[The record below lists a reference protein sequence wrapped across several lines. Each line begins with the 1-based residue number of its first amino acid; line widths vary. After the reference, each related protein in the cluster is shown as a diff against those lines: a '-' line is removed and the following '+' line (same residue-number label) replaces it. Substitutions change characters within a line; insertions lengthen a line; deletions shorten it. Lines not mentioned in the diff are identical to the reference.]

1 MRARGFSRR
10 RFGELALFSSVALL
24 SRQAFATESQK
35 IVYVQPLGK
44 ALPDE
49 DVAMVVRAL
58 KAFYAVDVQQMTRVE
73 LPKSAFYPKRQ
84 RYRAEK
90 LLAFL
95 QKRAPKDAYRILG
108 LTGVDIS
115 TTKGK
120 IDDWGILG
128 LGSIDGVACVL
139 SSFRCKRAAKNK
151 EHARI
156 RLGKVAVHE
165 IGHTLGLEHCPNRGC
180 LMEDGGGSVLTT
192 DREYDLCNESRT
204 ELVQKGVQLS
214 SSDDIPW
221 PKPRE
226 K

>member
-1 MRARGFSRR
+1 MTRFSRR
-10 RFGELALFSSVALL
+10 RFAELGLL
-24 SRQAFATESQK
+24 SLASLSCPTAFAADASK

-44 ALPDE
+44 ALPDA

-58 KAFYAVDVQQMTRVE
+58 EAFYAVGVKQMGRVE

-90 LLAFL
+90 LLEFL
-95 QKRAPKDAYRILG
+95 KGRAPDDAYRILG

-139 SSFRCKRAAKNK
+139 SSFRCKRRAKNK

-192 DREYDLCNESRT
+192 DREYDLCTESRT
-204 ELVQKGVQLS
+204 QLLKKGVELS
-214 SSDDIPW
+214 SSSDIPW
-221 PKPRE
+221 PKP
-226 K
+226 KLK

>member
-1 MRARGFSRR
+1 MTRLSRR
-10 RFGELALFSSVALL
+10 RFLASSGLL
-24 SRQAFATESQK
+24 IGGLAAPPAFASDSR
-35 IVYVQPLGK
+35 IVYVQALGK
-44 ALPDE
+44 ALPDA
-49 DVAMVVRAL
+49 DVAMVVGAL
-58 KAFYAVDVQQMTRVE
+58 RAFYAVEVKTLIRVD
-73 LPKSAFYPKRQ
+73 LPKSAYYAKRA

-90 LLAFL
+90 LLDFL
-95 QKRAPKDAYRILG
+95 KPRMPSDGNRILG

-115 TTKGK
+115 TTKGN

-128 LGSIDGVACVL
+128 LATIDGAACVL
-139 SSFRCKRAAKNK
+139 SSFRCKRLAKNA

-192 DREYDLCNESRT
+192 DREYDLCFDSRRSLT
-204 ELVQKGVQLS
+204 EHGIELADGE
-214 SSDDIPW
+214 IPW
-221 PKPRE
+221 AKPRT

>member
-1 MRARGFSRR
+1 MSGISRR
-10 RFGELALFSSVALL
+10 QFAGLGLLATASLIAPA
-24 SRQAFATESQK
+24 AFAKEKSK
-35 IVYVQPLGK
+35 IVYVQALGK

-58 KAFYAVDVQQMTRVE
+58 KAFYAVDVQQMARVE

-90 LLAFL
+90 LLTFL
-95 QKRAPKDAYRILG
+95 QKRAPEDAYRILG

-180 LMEDGGGSVLTT
+180 IMEDGGGSVLTT
-192 DREYDLCNESRT
+192 DREYDLCSESRT
-204 ELVQKGVQLS
+204 QLVQKGVELS

-221 PKPRE
+221 PKP
-226 K
+226 KVK

>member
-1 MRARGFSRR
+1 MTALSRR
-10 RFGELALFSSVALL
+10 GLIGLGALTLASTWTGRAL
-24 SRQAFATESQK
+24 AGDEKK
-35 IVYVQPLGK
+35 IIYVQPLGK
-44 ALPDE
+44 ALA
-49 DVAMVVRAL
+49 DVDVEMVKKAL
-58 KAFYAVDVQQMTRVE
+58 VAFYAVDVQLLGRAE
-73 LPKSAFYPKRQ
+73 LAKKAYYPKRK

-90 LLAFL
+90 LLDFL
-95 QKRAPKDAYRILG
+95 HPRLPAGGHRILG

-128 LGSIDGVACVL
+128 LATLDGVACVL
-139 SSFRCKRAAKNK
+139 SEFRCKRLAKNA

-165 IGHTLGLEHCPNRGC
+165 IGHTFGLEHCPNRGC

-192 DREYDLCNESRT
+192 DREYDLCVDSRT
-204 ELVQKGVQLS
+204 QLREHGVALA
-214 SSDDIPW
+214 DGAPPW
-221 PKPRE
+221 PEPKQ

>member
-1 MRARGFSRR
+1 MSSRFSRR
-10 RFGELALFSSVALL
+10 TLGELALLSSAVLVSPRAW
-24 SRQAFATESQK
+24 AKDAPK
-35 IVYVQPLGK
+35 IVYVQAMGK

-58 KAFYAVDVQQMTRVE
+58 KAFYAVDVKQMTRVE

-90 LLAFL
+90 LLTFL
-95 QKRAPKDAYRILG
+95 QKRAPEDAYRILG

-192 DREYDLCNESRT
+192 DREYDLCSESRK
-204 ELVQKGVQLS
+204 ELLAKGVELS
-214 SSDDIPW
+214 SSADIPW

>member
-1 MRARGFSRR
+1 MTSRR
-10 RFGELALFSSVALL
+10 SFLGLASLAAAGAIAPSLWADE
-24 SRQAFATESQK
+24 QAR
-35 IVYVQPLGK
+35 IVWVQPLGK
-44 ALPDE
+44 AMPDA
-49 DVAMVVRAL
+49 DVAMVVKGLR
-58 KAFYAVDVQQMTRVE
+58 AFYAVEVKTLGRVD
-73 LPKSAFYPKRQ
+73 LPKSAYYPKRA

-90 LLAFL
+90 LLDFL
-95 QKRAPKDAYRILG
+95 MPRLPQGGYRILG

-128 LGSIDGVACVL
+128 LASIDGVACVL
-139 SSFRCKRAAKNK
+139 SSFRCKRLAKNA

-192 DREYDLCNESRT
+192 DREYDLCTVSRQQ
-204 ELVQKGVQLS
+204 LIDHGVALANGE
-214 SSDDIPW
+214 IPW
-221 PKPRE
+221 PKP
-226 K
+226 KQK

>member
-1 MRARGFSRR
+1 MIRFPRR
-10 RFGELALFSSVALL
+10 RLGELALFSAVSFACPPLL
-24 SRQAFATESQK
+24 ASEKSK

-44 ALPDE
+44 ALPDD

-58 KAFYAVDVQQMTRVE
+58 KAFYAIEVKQMLRAE

-90 LLAFL
+90 LLTFL
-95 QKRAPKDAYRILG
+95 KQRAPEDAYRILG

-115 TTKGK
+115 TTKGN

-128 LGSIDGVACVL
+128 LASIDGVECVL

-192 DREYDLCNESRT
+192 DREYDLCSESRT
-204 ELVQKGVQLS
+204 QLVQKGVELS

-221 PKPRE
+221 PKP
-226 K
+226 KQK